1 MNRKDT
7 TTRLQMTQ
15 VMCPECGEE
24 VPEPSLTCSK
34 CAAPPAKASRAA
46 TPQSVA
52 AQRYKTHPITWVA
65 TAAIIP
71 LLCWDAWQTY
81 KEARLKMSVDVKFDH
96 ATRELGYVPRL
107 DEQLPEHP
115 SVAGA
120 WMRAGEAAPSDG
132 AQVARPE
139 TATFA
144 HGPFNVKGYFLA
156 QSGDGGRTRTFF
168 DGVGVTPENIR
179 VVLPNYHGQPLP
191 QVAVRDQ
198 PSPP

>member
-1 MNRKDT
+1 
-7 TTRLQMTQ
+7 
-15 VMCPECGEE
+15 
-24 VPEPSLTCSK
+24 VP
-34 CAAPPAKASRAA
+34 
-46 TPQSVA
+46 
-52 AQRYKTHPITWVA
+52 AQRHKTHPITWVA

-96 ATRELGYVPRL
+96 ALRESGYVPRL
-107 DEQLPEHP
+107 DEQLPEHA
-115 SVAGA
+115 SVVGA
-120 WMRAGEAAPSDG
+120 WMRAGEAARSDG

-144 HGPFNVKGYFLA
+144 HGPFNVKGYFVA
-156 QSGDGGRTRTFF
+156 QSGDGGRTWRF
-168 DGVGVTPENIR
+168 
-179 VVLPNYHGQPLP
+179 GQPLP

>member
-1 MNRKDT
+1 MAH
-7 TTRLQMTQ
+7 
-15 VMCPECGEE
+15 VVCPECGEE
-24 VPEPSLTCSK
+24 VSEPLPTCAQ
-34 CAAPPAKASRAA
+34 CDAPPVLPRAA
-46 TPQSVA
+46 APQSVA
-52 AQRYKTHPITWVA
+52 AQRHKTHPITWVA

-96 ATRELGYVPRL
+96 APRESGYVPRL
-107 DEQLPEHP
+107 DEQLPEHA
-115 SVAGA
+115 SVVGA
-120 WMRAGEAAPSDG
+120 WMRAGEAARSDG
-132 AQVARPE
+132 AQVAHRE

-144 HGPFNVKGYFLA
+144 RGPFNVKRYFVA
-156 QSGDGGRTRTFF
+156 QSGDGGRTWKFF